1 MKVEMRNIVS
11 WIYVVLFLGAVIS
24 CNRIS
29 NKDRPNVL
37 LITLDTTRADHLG
50 CYGYDKIETPVIDRL
65 ASEGVRFERV
75 YGSAPIT
82 LPNHASILTGTHP
95 LFHGARNNAT
105 FMVDPSITTAAE
117 IFSSKKYTTSAFI
130 ASFPLLA
137 RFGLDQGFQVYDD
150 KIEEGKEKRT
160 FLFQERR
167 AGDVNKAVFKWLGTN
182 PKTPYFT
189 WVHYF
194 DPHYSYEPPSPYKER
209 YFTNLYDGE
218 IAYTDSQI
226 GELLNVLNRKGLLEN
241 TMVVITADHGESLGE
256 HKERTHAMLIYYG
269 TVRVPLII
277 WYPRKI
283 QGGKVVQ
290 SAVRSIDILPTILD
304 YAGIKPHP
312 DIQGVSLRPLI
323 EGKKEDLNLLAYT
336 ETLAPYYHFN
346 WSPLEGIRYNGYFY
360 VHAEPEE
367 LYDLSADPRELND
380 LSQAEP
386 KKLAQ
391 MRALYEAEKKKI
403 KNPKELK
410 SELKVDSETEERLRA
425 LGYIFGSTVE
435 PKPGEQLKNPRF
447 MVEMLEDYFHGQGA
461 VAAERYDIAL
471 KIFDE
476 ILEIEPNFGRAYL
489 EKGAVYLRLKE
500 YEKAIENYN
509 RAEELLPETAE
520 IYLGRGQCYRALK
533 NIQKAEEDFY
543 HVIALDPSKSEAY
556 IFLSRIKMSQ
566 KDYKSAHELLIKAV
580 QANYKS
586 ERAHLDLGLMYR
598 AMGRYDD
605 AKHELLQAK
614 NANPDFALAPYML
627 AKLHYDLG
635 EYEYAIENLEET
647 LRRDPKAVQA
657 HVLLAQALIDQDQIN
672 RAQSHIDIALA
683 LDPHSDQAHFTYGN
697 LLVKK
702 GNFKDALKEF
712 ETAVKINPQHA
723 LAYKNIGSIYAL
735 TGSPRK
741 ALESYKKSL
750 ALMPNQPQ
758 AENLKAA
765 IADLERVLAL
775 HRSR

>member
-1 MKVEMRNIVS
+1 MKMNAKKIIGVVIVV
-11 WIYVVLFLGAVIS
+11 ILGVIIS
-24 CNRIS
+24 CDRIS
-29 NKDRPNVL
+29 NKERPNVL

-50 CYGYDKIETPVIDRL
+50 CYGYERIETPVIDRL
-65 ASEGVRFERV
+65 ASDGVRFERV
-75 YGSAPIT
+75 YASAPIT
-82 LPNHASILTGTHP
+82 LPNHSSILTGTHP
-95 LFHGARNNAT
+95 LFHGARNNGT
-105 FMVDPSITTAAE
+105 FVVDSSITTGAE
-117 IFSSKKYTTSAFI
+117 IFSGKGYNTSAFI

-137 RFGLDQGFQVYDD
+137 RFGLDQGFKVYDD

-167 AGDVNKAVFKWLGTN
+167 AEDVNKAVFRWLGTN

-194 DPHYSYEPPSPYKER
+194 DPHYSYDPPSPYKER
-209 YFTNLYDGE
+209 YFANLYDGE

-277 WYPRKI
+277 WYPNKI
-283 QGGKVVQ
+283 KGGKVIR
-290 SAVRSIDILPTILD
+290 SAVRSIDILPTVLD
-304 YAGIKPHP
+304 YAGIKAHP
-312 DIQGVSLRPLI
+312 DIQGISLRPLI
-323 EGKKEDLNLLAYT
+323 EGKKEDLNLVAYT
-336 ETLAPYYHFN
+336 ETLAPYYHFS
-346 WSPLEGIRYNGYFY
+346 WSPLESVRYSGYLY
-360 VHAEPEE
+360 IHAEPEE
-367 LYDLSADPRELND
+367 LYDLNTDPQELND
-380 LSQAEP
+380 LSQSEP

-391 MRALYEAEKKKI
+391 MRALYEAEKKRI
-403 KNPKELK
+403 KNPNELK

-435 PKPGEQLKNPRF
+435 PKDGEHLKNPRF
-447 MVEMLEDYFHGQGA
+447 MVEMLENYFHGQGA

-476 ILEIEPNFGRAYL
+476 ILEMEPNFGRAYL
-489 EKGAVYLRLKE
+489 EKGAVYLRLRE
-500 YEKAIENYN
+500 YQKSIENYN
-509 RAEELLPETAE
+509 RAEELLPETVE
-520 IYLGRGQCYRALK
+520 IYLGRGQCYRAL
-533 NIQKAEEDFY
+533 NDIAKAEEDFY
-543 HVIALDPSKSEAY
+543 HAIALDPSKDEAY
-556 IFLSRIKMSQ
+556 IFLSRIKLSE
-566 KDYKSAHELLIKAV
+566 KDFKSAHDLLIKAV

-605 AKHELLQAK
+605 AKHELMQAK
-614 NANPDFALAPYML
+614 NANLNFALAPYML

-647 LRRDPKAVQA
+647 LRRDPKSVQA
-657 HVLLAQALIDQDQIN
+657 HILLAQVLIDRDQLN

-683 LDPHSDQAHFTYGN
+683 LHPEDDQAHFTLGN

-712 ETAVKINPQHA
+712 ETAVKLNPKHA
-723 LAYKNIGSIYAL
+723 LAYKNIGSISAL
-735 TGSPRK
+735 TGNPRK

-750 ALMPNQPQ
+750 ALMPKQPQ

-765 IADLERVLAL
+765 IADLERMLSL
-775 HRSR
+775 THSR